1 MARTGRFD
9 DMYMLILGFIFVL
22 LKFMDIN
29 PVAGWS
35 WWLVLSPFFL
45 ILFWWEVIERIF
57 KLREKREAAKLVQE
71 KKERIDRLMG
81 KK

>member
-1 MARTGRFD
+1 
-9 DMYMLILGFIFVL
+9 MYLLIIGFLLVL

-35 WWLVLSPFFL
+35 WWVVLSPFFI
-45 ILFWWEVIERIF
+45 ILFWWEVIERVF
-57 KLREKREAAKLVQE
+57 KLREKREAAKLVAE
-71 KKERIDRLMG
+71 RKERMDRLMG

>member
-1 MARTGRFD
+1 
-9 DMYMLILGFIFVL
+9 MYMLILGFFFVL

-45 ILFWWEVIERIF
+45 ILFWWEVIERVF

-71 KKERIDRLMG
+71 KKERMDRLMG